1 MITIKYDEN
10 TGVVIPDGRVLR
22 YAQDFIEKCKASGSK
37 DHEIVIAS
45 DLLLTAFRVM
55 VIRGVVSPS
64 DIRVQYGDIILPI
77 RANGTLE
84 VWPQGL
90 GDQYVRL
97 VRELGQA
104 RRLEL
109 RQQTD
114 QTVDDH
120 ANTSV

>member
-22 YAQDFIEKCKASGSK
+22 YAQDFIEKCNGSGAE

-55 VIRGVVSPS
+55 VIRGVISPLH
-64 DIRVQYGDIILPI
+64 IRVQYGDIILPI
-77 RANGTLE
+77 QENGTLK

-90 GDQYVRL
+90 GDQYQKL
-97 VRELGQA
+97 VRELGSFRRGKVRQPSNQA
-104 RRLEL
+104 
-109 RQQTD
+109 
-114 QTVDDH
+114 VDDH
-120 ANTSV
+120 ANSGV